1 MGTQAHALVVAL
13 GERQQRPPP
22 SSQRRGSIGN
32 SNGILRALP
41 RRTEL
46 GNDTDPHIDAIVWII
61 KYHERTQIYKNIQIL
76 Q

>member
-22 SSQRRGSIGN
+22 SSQRRGN
-32 SNGILRALP
+32 ANGILRAPP